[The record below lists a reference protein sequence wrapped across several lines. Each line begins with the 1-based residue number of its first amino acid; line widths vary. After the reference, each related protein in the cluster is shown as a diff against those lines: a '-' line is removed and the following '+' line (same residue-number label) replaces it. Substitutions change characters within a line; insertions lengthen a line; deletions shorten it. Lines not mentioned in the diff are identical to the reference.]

1 MGRKVT
7 GDFHVPMGAHTF
19 VALLEPPLPSA
30 PPPPVRVPT
39 AAGEEVVRQGWAGFG
54 TLAMPGFQGAGWD
67 RGWLVQLEDDPAD
80 GSRFAFVWESQ
91 AQEKSTV
98 LTKVAAQNNAF
109 YLGENNALRPYRSA
123 SSNQ

>member
-1 MGRKVT
+1 M
-7 GDFHVPMGAHTF
+7 
-19 VALLEPPLPSA
+19 
-30 PPPPVRVPT
+30 RVPT
-39 AAGEEVVRQGWAGFG
+39 AAGAEAVRHGWAGFG
-54 TLAMPGFQGAGWD
+54 TLARPGFEGAHWD

-109 YLGENNALRPYRSA
+109 YLGENDALRPYRSA
-123 SSNQ
+123 SSKA